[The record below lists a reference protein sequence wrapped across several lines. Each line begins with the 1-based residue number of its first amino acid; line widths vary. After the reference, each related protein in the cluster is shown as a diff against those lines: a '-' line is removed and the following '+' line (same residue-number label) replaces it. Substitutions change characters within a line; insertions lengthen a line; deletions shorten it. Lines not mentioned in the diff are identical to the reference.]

1 MLCLDFPA
9 AMGRGG
15 DMDDDT
21 HDLFAQLC
29 TRIGMIME
37 DTFVVALTIGGLA
50 GEARWA
56 AFMELE
62 TGAVRVSALVNAAKS
77 PAA

>member
-21 HDLFAQLC
+21 HDLIVQLC
-29 TRIGMIME
+29 TRIVMIME
-37 DTFVVALTIGGLA
+37 DTSVVALTIGGLA
-50 GEARWA
+50 DEARWA
-56 AFMELE
+56 AIVELE
-62 TGAVRVSALVNAAKS
+62 AGAVRVSALVNAAKS
-77 PAA
+77 LAA